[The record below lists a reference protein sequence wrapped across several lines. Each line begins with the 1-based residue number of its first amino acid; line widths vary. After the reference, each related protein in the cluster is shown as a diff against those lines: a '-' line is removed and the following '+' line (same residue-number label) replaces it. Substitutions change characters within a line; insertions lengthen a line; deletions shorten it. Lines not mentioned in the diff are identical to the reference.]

1 MDSENPTY
9 RNLISSIDI
18 NRSIDSI
25 EYINFRDINNE
36 LVFKDFLNDIKL
48 DNDTIEL
55 NLINNKA
62 YKEAVIMSLNKDIST
77 NTTVISMIK
86 EDQKTFGGSKLFY
99 INDAFD
105 KILVISV
112 PRSMEGKLNMVIN
125 RLNKINEKIARL
137 NSKIKKENL
146 EIYMARQSLK
156 DKKDTV
162 VNMINERLKV
172 WFHSFYKFLEI
183 FLLYI
188 CTTSIFMTATV
199 AL

>member
-1 MDSENPTY
+1 MDTEGPVY

-36 LVFKDFLNDIKL
+36 PVFKEFLNDISSN
-48 DNDTIEL
+48 NDAIEL

-62 YKEAVIMSLNKDIST
+62 YKEAVIISLSKVSRNAALIE
-77 NTTVISMIK
+77 MIK
-86 EDQKTFGGSKLFY
+86 AEQKTFGGSKLFY
-99 INDAFD
+99 INEAFD

-125 RLNKINEKIARL
+125 RINKINDKVARL

-146 EIYMARQSLK
+146 EIYAKRHGLK
-156 DKKDTV
+156 DKKDFI

-172 WFHSFYKFLEI
+172 
-183 FLLYI
+183 
-188 CTTSIFMTATV
+188 
-199 AL
+199 

>member
-1 MDSENPTY
+1 MDSESPSY
-9 RNLISSIDI
+9 KNLVSSIDI

-25 EYINFRDINNE
+25 EYINFRDINSE
-36 LVFKDFLNDIKL
+36 LVFKKFLNDINL
-48 DNDTIEL
+48 NNDTIEL

-62 YKEAVIMSLNKDIST
+62 YKEAVVMSLNRDISRST
-77 NTTVISMIK
+77 IVIDMIK

-99 INDAFD
+99 ISDEFD
-105 KILVISV
+105 KLLVIAV

-156 DKKDTV
+156 DKKDIV
-162 VNMINERLKV
+162 ANMINERLKV
-172 WFHSFYKFLEI
+172 
-183 FLLYI
+183 
-188 CTTSIFMTATV
+188 
-199 AL
+199 